1 MIKCAWSPFSFTC
14 FCQVLKESLRITT
27 EYLNMEEKV
36 VVVNSKE
43 ESVEV
48 ESSKLRKDL
57 ISAKNETNY
66 ANQKIR
72 ELTEA
77 LHVEKVLVVQKDEKI
92 QVALLKTDMER
103 DKVV

>member
-1 MIKCAWSPFSFTC
+1 MVA
-14 FCQVLKESLRITT
+14 
-27 EYLNMEEKV
+27 
-36 VVVNSKE
+36 NSKV
-43 ESVEV
+43 ESVKV
-48 ESSKLRKDL
+48 ECSKLRKDL
-57 ISAKNETNY
+57 IATKNETND

-92 QVALLKTDMER
+92 QVALLRTDTER

>member
-1 MIKCAWSPFSFTC
+1 MVA
-14 FCQVLKESLRITT
+14 
-27 EYLNMEEKV
+27 
-36 VVVNSKE
+36 NSKV

-48 ESSKLRKDL
+48 ECSKLRKDL
-57 ISAKNETNY
+57 ITAKNETND

-77 LHVEKVLVVQKDEKI
+77 LHVEKVLVVQKDKKI
-92 QVALLKTDMER
+92 QVALLKTDTER

>member
-1 MIKCAWSPFSFTC
+1 M
-14 FCQVLKESLRITT
+14 TT

-36 VVVNSKE
+36 VVANSKM

-48 ESSKLRKDL
+48 ECSKLRKDL
-57 ISAKNETNY
+57 IATKNETND

-77 LHVEKVLVVQKDEKI
+77 LHVEKVLVIQKDEKI
-92 QVALLKTDMER
+92 QTALLKTNIER
-103 DKVV
+103 DKVVQKFKQSDTLDINSQ

>member
-1 MIKCAWSPFSFTC
+1 
-14 FCQVLKESLRITT
+14 
-27 EYLNMEEKV
+27 MEEKV
-36 VVVNSKE
+36 VVANSKE

-57 ISAKNETNY
+57 IAAKNETND
-66 ANQKIR
+66 ANQKIM

>member
-1 MIKCAWSPFSFTC
+1 MIKSAWSPFSFTC
-14 FCQVLKESLRITT
+14 FSQVLKESLHITT

-36 VVVNSKE
+36 VVANSKE

-57 ISAKNETNY
+57 IAAKNETND